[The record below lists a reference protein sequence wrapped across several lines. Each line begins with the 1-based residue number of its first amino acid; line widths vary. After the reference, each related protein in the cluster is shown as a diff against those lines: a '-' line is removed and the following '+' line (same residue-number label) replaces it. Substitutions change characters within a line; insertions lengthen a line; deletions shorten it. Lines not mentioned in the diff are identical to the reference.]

1 MFDNIKKGLYFSKMQ
16 LLIKK
21 GLEDG
26 SIVPFDEKFYEK
38 MSHTYISC
46 LPVSIHM
53 KYLKPIVGP
62 GKCYDRSLYMFF
74 CFPNAV
80 LVRGDNKDLEL
91 RYGKENAGHGW
102 IEMDGYCYDP
112 TLLLRFKKE
121 TYYEIYKPY
130 NVSKT
135 TTEKYKNCCDSNK
148 QFYEDIV
155 NTELSDFQPNG
166 RKRTD
171 LCVMIPLVQG
181 IAKMGTDEDF
191 KKELN
196 EYLKSIQYDERQ
208 VYEEMNQAFQKC
220 LKEERKKL
228 EKDRIIF

>member
-1 MFDNIKKGLYFSKMQ
+1 MFDNMKKGLYFRKMQ

-21 GLEDG
+21 SVEDG

-46 LPVSIHM
+46 LPVSMHM
-53 KYLKPIVGP
+53 KYLKPTVAP
-62 GKCYDRSLYMFF
+62 GKCYDRSLYMFL

-121 TYYEIYKPY
+121 VYYEIYKPY
-130 NVSKT
+130 NVSKM
-135 TTEKYKNCCDSNK
+135 TTEEYKNCCDSNK

-155 NTELSDFQPNG
+155 NTKLNDFQPNG

-171 LCVMIPLVQG
+171 LCVTIPLVQG
-181 IAKMGTDEDF
+181 IAEMGTNEDF
-191 KKELN
+191 KKEFN
-196 EYLKSIQYDERQ
+196 EYLKSIQYDEKQ
-208 VYEEMNQAFQKC
+208 VYEEMNQSFQKVF
-220 LKEERKKL
+220 KGKNNK
-228 EKDRIIF
+228 I